1 VQWVTLVK
9 GEIMFTT
16 RTGKYSPA
24 SDYEKEVE
32 HSLKGGEDSW
42 FQKLLNEFPTLRSER
57 NVVERLEKVQRAKD
71 FASMSDRI
79 GLDSI
84 SEKISDKQFN
94 KGLLASEENLDM
106 YDDSPDK
113 QDMLDIE
120 ESGGTIGEIKTGWDS
135 ANQDPIRQNERQLS
149 APSETKSPKSK
160 MSPNKKVAMI
170 GLLKDFMTPKQ
181 DDPPPPQLRG
191 AGISRGGGTPFPS
204 LLAQKQKPPRYT
216 PKGLI

>member
-1 VQWVTLVK
+1 
-9 GEIMFTT
+9 MFTT

-42 FQKLLNEFPTLRSER
+42 LQKLLNEFPTLRSER

-79 GLDSI
+79 GLDNI
-84 SEKISDKQFN
+84 SEEISDKQFN

-120 ESGGTIGEIKTGWDS
+120 ESGGTIGGYGTTGWDS
-135 ANQDPIRQNERQLS
+135 ANQDPIRQNESELS
-149 APSETKSPKSK
+149 APASSPDSTP
-160 MSPNKKVAMI
+160 MSPAMKQYAV
-170 GLLKDFMTPKQ
+170 GLLKDFMTPAQ
-181 DDPPPPQLRG
+181 DDPPQQVRS

-204 LLAQKQKPPRYT
+204 LLQPKPKSPRYT
-216 PKGLI
+216 PKGLV